1 MSDTKNDVAWIKLF
15 EKYKIAENV
24 TKENFFEIKSTQIN
38 GFREARLMTK
48 FDYKS
53 QLPEIFAKNNLS
65 ILPNSRGSYI
75 ISSFETFKDFETK
88 NPIIENV
95 EFPSYIESI
104 DYNNITS
111 ESAALNCAYVS
122 GIIEDFVQDE
132 NLKPTVNGRMSS
144 SNFDFN
150 INSKDGGILNIDV
163 KNSQIEIDGGY
174 EGLESLSL
182 IEAKNSL
189 SKDFLIRQV
198 YYPYRL
204 WSNKISKKVK
214 PLFLTYT
221 NGIFHFREYE
231 FEDSNLYNSL
241 VLKREK
247 KYTISE
253 DAINT
258 ETIQTI
264 LKSAKM
270 IKEPEVAFP
279 QADSFERV
287 INLCELLNE
296 FTILDR
302 DYITE
307 NYDFDSRQTN
317 YYTDAARY
325 LGIIDKKLESGK
337 VLYFLTEQGNK
348 LFDLSIFDRQLEFIR
363 LILIH
368 STFNETLNSYFKE
381 SKEPSKQEVVKIMKG
396 SRLYNVKSES
406 TFQRRSSTVTSWIN
420 WILEQIEE

>member
-1 MSDTKNDVAWIKLF
+1 MSDTKNDIAWIKLF

-24 TKENFFEIKSTQIN
+24 IRNSTFEIKSAQIN
-38 GFREARLMTK
+38 EFREARLMTK

-53 QLPEIFAKNNLS
+53 QLPEIFTENKLS

-75 ISSFETFKDFETK
+75 ISNFETFKEFETK
-88 NPIIENV
+88 NPVIENV

-132 NLKPTVNGRMSS
+132 NLIPTVNGRMNS
-144 SNFDFN
+144 SNFGFN
-150 INSKDGGILNIDV
+150 INSKNGILNIDV

-204 WSNKISKKVK
+204 WENKISKKVK
-214 PLFLTYT
+214 PLFLTYS

-241 VLKREK
+241 ILKREK

-253 DAINT
+253 GTINT

-264 LKSAKM
+264 LNSVKR
-270 IKEPEVAFP
+270 IKEPTVAFP
-279 QADSFERV
+279 QADSFARV

-296 FTILDR
+296 YAILDR

-325 LGIIDKKLESGK
+325 LGLVDKKFESGK
-337 VLYFLTEQGNK
+337 VFYFLTKQGEQ
-348 LFDLSIFDRQLEFIR
+348 LFTLSIFDRQLEFIR

-368 STFNETLNSYFKE
+368 SAFSEVLKLYFKKSE
-381 SKEPSKQEVVKIMKG
+381 EPSKQEVVSIMK
-396 SRLYNVKSES
+396 SSKLYNIKSES
-406 TFQRRSSTVTSWIN
+406 TFQRRSSTITSWIN
-420 WILEQIEE
+420 WILDLIEE